1 MIVLPQPPPTGPFFE
16 KIEEVDLSILAQ
28 SFTLGKK
35 QAVTALVVSKDRSNC
50 LDILQIDLN
59 GISPSYWSPSVH
71 YLLRTGLYQEHS
83 IFILDETA
91 ECSTSSLAEL
101 LRTRMIKPFAVVSA
115 REIRKEGLENSINVI
130 IRQMEKEQGIDEVV
144 DDYISSSKSQNE
156 ISGRRVHRTF
166 DTELV
171 SHHQTETEFKDLLKS
186 RLSQFLSSTP
196 EKILEQAIKE
206 IRKKK

>member
-1 MIVLPQPPPTGPFFE
+1 
-16 KIEEVDLSILAQ
+16 
-28 SFTLGKK
+28 
-35 QAVTALVVSKDRSNC
+35 
-50 LDILQIDLN
+50 
-59 GISPSYWSPSVH
+59 
-71 YLLRTGLYQEHS
+71 
-83 IFILDETA
+83 
-91 ECSTSSLAEL
+91 
-101 LRTRMIKPFAVVSA
+101 MIKPFAVVSA

-156 ISGRRVHRTF
+156 IAGRRVNRTS